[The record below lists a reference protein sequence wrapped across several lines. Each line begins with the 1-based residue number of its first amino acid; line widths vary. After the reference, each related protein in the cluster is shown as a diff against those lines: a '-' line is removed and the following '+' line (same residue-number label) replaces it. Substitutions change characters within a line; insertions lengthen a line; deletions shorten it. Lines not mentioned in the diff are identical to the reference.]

1 MKLDFP
7 LTPFIK
13 IDSKLIEDLN
23 TRPQYIKFLEENLG
37 GYLHDMGLGNNF
49 MKMTPKT
56 QATQT
61 KIDK

>member
-1 MKLDFP
+1 MK
-7 LTPFIK
+7 
-13 IDSKLIEDLN
+13 DLN

-37 GYLHDMGLGNNF
+37 GYLHDMSLDNNS

-56 QATQT
+56 QATKT